1 MGEGDGGLVERVV
14 CVGRGVG
21 AVAFL
26 LSFSRTQQYCFTQG
40 CYPRLENTIPRTTPP
55 ALGENCVQQLYRC
68 AATVANEQQDYH
80 SDPCC
85 Y

>member
-1 MGEGDGGLVERVV
+1 MGEGDGGLVGED
-14 CVGRGVG
+14 GGVG
-21 AVAFL
+21 EWL
-26 LSFSRTQQYCFTQG
+26 LPFSLCLSQG
-40 CYPRLENTIPRTTPP
+40 HSSIVSPSDAIQRAENASPRTTPP
-55 ALGENCVQQLYRC
+55 ELGENCVQQLYHR

>member
-1 MGEGDGGLVERVV
+1 MGEGDGEGGGL
-14 CVGRGVG
+14 G
-21 AVAFL
+21 AVAFP

-40 CYPRLENTIPRTTPP
+40 CYPRPANTIPPHNTSW
-55 ALGENCVQQLYRC
+55 LGENCAQQLYRR

>member
-1 MGEGDGGLVERVV
+1 MGEGDGGLVERV
-14 CVGRGVG
+14 GWGVL
-21 AVAFL
+21 L
-26 LSFSRTQQYCFTQG
+26 LSLCLFSRTQQYCFTQG
-40 CYPRLENTIPRTTPP
+40 CYPRLENTIPLTTPP
-55 ALGENCVQQLYRC
+55 ALGGNCVQQLYRC